1 MRGLLW
7 LLAAFAL
14 AAGLS
19 VLLRGNDGYVLVVLP
34 PWRME
39 MSLAFVAVMLAG
51 TFLVLHL
58 LVRAVQHT
66 LGLPSHVRAFRER
79 QREQKGRKALAGAVT
94 ALAEG
99 RYGHAE
105 RLAGEASDA
114 GFEPQAAALLAARAA
129 HRMRNAARRD
139 AWLERLAEL
148 GTPARDAR
156 LALQAEALLDERRFD
171 EARAALRELHDGGAR
186 HISTL
191 LLLLRA
197 EQALGNWDE
206 VVRLARLLEK
216 RGAMPAEAVE
226 GSILA
231 ARSAQLSA
239 RAGDA
244 GQLLAFWRGL
254 PERERVQPRVA
265 AAAARAFMSAGQ
277 PDEAQRAVE
286 ESLAQ
291 GWDAGLA
298 MLYGRI
304 EGGDARSRLERAE
317 RWLPAQPR
325 DADLLLTLGLLCLR
339 ASLWGKAQNYLEAS
353 LSISEAPAT
362 RMALAELAERTGRS
376 DEATRQV
383 RRAAEAG
390 ATRD

>member
-19 VLLRGNDGYVLVVLP
+19 VLMRGNDGYVLVVLP

-39 MSLAFVAVMLAG
+39 MSLAFVVVLLAG

-105 RLAGEASDA
+105 RLAGEAYDA

-129 HRMRNAARRD
+129 HRTRNAARRD
-139 AWLERLAEL
+139 AWLERLADM
-148 GTPARDAR
+148 GAQARDAR
-156 LALQAEALLDERRFD
+156 LALQAEVLLDERRFD
-171 EARAALRELHDGGAR
+171 QARAVLRELHEGGAR
-186 HISTL
+186 HISSL

-206 VVRLARLLEK
+206 VVRLVRLLEK
-216 RGAMPAEAVE
+216 RDAMPAEAAE
-226 GSILA
+226 GAVLA
-231 ARSAQLSA
+231 ARSAQLAA
-239 RAGDA
+239 RAGDG

-254 PERERVQPRVA
+254 PERERTQPRVA
-265 AAAARAFMSAGQ
+265 AAAARSLMAAGLA
-277 PDEAQRAVE
+277 DEAQRAIE
-286 ESLAQ
+286 ESLAR

-317 RWLPAQPR
+317 RWLAAQPR
-325 DADLLLTLGLLCLR
+325 DAELLLSLGLLCLR
-339 ASLWGKAQNYLEAS
+339 ASLWGKAQSYLEAS
-353 LSISEAPAT
+353 LSINEASAT
-362 RMALAELAERTGRS
+362 RMALAELADRTGRI
-376 DEATRQV
+376 DEANLQV
-383 RRAAEAG
+383 RRAVAAG
-390 ATRD
+390 ARN